1 MTANIILLNIT
12 CVSFFLLAFIAFFNP
27 LKVNVIAN
35 KWFGI
40 FLFSTGS
47 AILDIIINET
57 NTRSSYERLIA
68 FNELSRFAMMPALYL
83 SVLHY
88 TSADKALK
96 RREYLH
102 FLPFFIFFICTASFV
117 VKPHSLIFNPDI
129 FPAVFK
135 IALEVFIK
143 LAIPVQLVVY
153 WMLSYYKLNKHQR
166 NIELVSSN
174 ILPLNLNWLRFL
186 LFGLLFMILISIGDR
201 VTGNLFLKTFSPFG
215 YLAGTLFVAYFLL
228 AQKEIYP
235 YDTPELESIST
246 LIDTEQKN
254 VVVKPRF
261 PEDTLALLK
270 VRVTNLM
277 DNERL
282 FLDNELG
289 LPELAKEMGISP
301 HDLSYLL
308 NEGFGVNFFQFINR
322 YRVNEAKQLMLSDKY
337 RHLNILGIAYNAGF
351 NSKTTFN
358 TAFKKETGLSPSQFI
373 QQAKADAASVHS
385 LQ

>member
-40 FLFSTGS
+40 FLFSAGS
-47 AILDIIINET
+47 AVLDIIIYEAKAID
-57 NTRSSYERLIA
+57 SYRQLIA

-88 TSADKALK
+88 TSVDKVLRK
-96 RREYLH
+96 TEYLH
-102 FLPFFIFFICTASFV
+102 FLPFLIFFVCTASFV
-117 VKPHSLIFNPDI
+117 FKAGGLIFNPDV
-129 FPAVFK
+129 FPAFFK
-135 IALEVFIK
+135 MALEIFIK
-143 LAIPVQLVVY
+143 LAIPAQLVVY
-153 WMLSYYKLNKHQR
+153 WLLSYYKLRRHQK
-166 NIELVSSN
+166 NIQLVTSN
-174 ILPLNLNWLRFL
+174 TDPVSLNWLGLL
-186 LFGLLFMILISIGDR
+186 LFGVLFMIMISIADR
-201 VTGNLFLKTFSPFG
+201 LSGNQFLKSFSPLG
-215 YLAGTLFVAYFLL
+215 YLTGTLFLAYFLL
-228 AQKEIYP
+228 TQKEIYP
-235 YDTPELESIST
+235 YEATELEGIST
-246 LIDTEQKN
+246 IINPGQKAAAT
-254 VVVKPRF
+254 KPRF
-261 PEDTLALLK
+261 SEDTLILLK
-270 VRVTNLM
+270 TRVVNLM
-277 DNERL
+277 GNERL

-289 LPELAKEMGISP
+289 LPELAKEMAISP

-308 NEGFGVNFFQFINR
+308 NEGFGVNFFQFINS

-373 QQAKADAASVHS
+373 QQAKNSATSVPS